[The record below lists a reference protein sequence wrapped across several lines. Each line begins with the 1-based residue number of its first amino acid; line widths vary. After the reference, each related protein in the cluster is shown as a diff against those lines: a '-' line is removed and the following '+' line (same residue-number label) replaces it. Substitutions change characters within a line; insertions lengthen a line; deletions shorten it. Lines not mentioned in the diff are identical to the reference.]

1 MKRIDEN
8 QILDEKIRLLEIKRN
23 HDFEILRNQFNETL
37 DSLKPVNIVKE
48 TIADFK
54 KSKEI
59 KSSLLETTLGIA
71 GGYLTRKMMIGK
83 SAGTLK
89 KITATIV
96 QYLVSNFI
104 TNKAEQITSKEKED
118 KLEPSTIQQN

>member
-59 KSSLLETTLGIA
+59 KRANI
-71 GGYLTRKMMIGK
+71 IF
-83 SAGTLK
+83 
-89 KITATIV
+89 I
-96 QYLVSNFI
+96 NFI
-104 TNKAEQITSKEKED
+104 NLYINRTKIYSLK
-118 KLEPSTIQQN
+118 IQF